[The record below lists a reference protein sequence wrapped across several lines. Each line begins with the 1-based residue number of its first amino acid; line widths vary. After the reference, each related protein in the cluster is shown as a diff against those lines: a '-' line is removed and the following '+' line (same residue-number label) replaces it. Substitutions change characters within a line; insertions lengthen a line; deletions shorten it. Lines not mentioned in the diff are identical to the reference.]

1 MVLFARPFDPHW
13 TTELPSLIAS
23 LDDLC
28 AALTLAE
35 KRTRKRNK
43 EAQHNFESAIIAI
56 VLDLCRAH
64 LTNPALHVG
73 ISSGQGVLHSKAKSR
88 YGAPL
93 FSPRTFRAAL
103 KVLTDQGVILK
114 TVPYWDDPLGKN
126 SRTARYQA
134 SSSLIHALCDSGM
147 SFATLRRI
155 RGAEGI
161 RLKDTSKDYVEYG
174 EIRFANQARD
184 RLEIINSM
192 LESHW
197 ADLALSDQQ
206 LSDELALFDREGDG
220 ESGIAF
226 DFAARTVY
234 RVFNN
239 GDWEQGGRF
248 YGAWWMACPSRL
260 RRHILIDGKRTVEV
274 DYSGLHAAMLFAEA
288 NISIPD
294 DPYSR
299 CLSHAGNNKERKL
312 VKRTFNALLNAKSIK
327 ALSRIDGFSEQL
339 TGCDWE
345 TFKRHVVN
353 SYPEFKSHFGSGVG
367 LRLQRKDSDLAESVM
382 LKFARMGYA
391 CLPVH
396 DSFLVH
402 HALQDELIHAMQE
415 AFESKFKTTGK
426 VSFEIGLGEPIEHT
440 GKSLGMDMDDLL
452 SQPSYLTRLQE
463 FLENK
468 GRSER

>member
-1 MVLFARPFDPHW
+1 MKSRPFDPNW
-13 TTELPSLIAS
+13 TTCHPSLQFF
-23 LDDLC
+23 LENLC
-28 AALTLAE
+28 ANVAV
-35 KRTRKRNK
+35 N
-43 EAQHNFESAIIAI
+43 EARLRARSIDAQGKFESAIKAI
-56 VLDLCRAH
+56 ILDLCRAH
-64 LTNPALHVG
+64 LSDPSIEVG
-73 ISSGQGVLHSKAKSR
+73 IATGQSSLQKGSRSR
-88 YGAPL
+88 YGAKL
-93 FSPRTFRAAL
+93 LSPRTFRAAMQAL
-103 KVLTDQGVILK
+103 IECNNVIK
-114 TVPYWDDPLGKN
+114 TTPHWDDPSGEQ

-134 SSSLIHALCDSGM
+134 SPALLNEFASLGVS
-147 SFATLRRI
+147 ATYFCRHQ
-155 RGAEGI
+155 GFEGI
-161 RLKDTSKDYVEYG
+161 RLKDFQKQLVEYG
-174 EIRFANQARD
+174 DVQFASEARC
-184 RLEIINSM
+184 RLASINDM
-192 LESHW
+192 LENHW
-197 ADLALSDQQ
+197 ADLALTDQQ
-206 LSDELALFDREGDG
+206 LSKELVSIDNERDG
-220 ESGIAF
+220 EAVQSF

-288 NISIPD
+288 SLDVPD
-294 DPYSR
+294 DPYAR
-299 CLSHAGNNKERKL
+299 CLGQVGNNEERQL

-327 ALSRIDGFSEQL
+327 ALRMIEGYSEKI
-339 TGCDWE
+339 TGCDWDS
-345 TFKRHVVN
+345 FKKRIVN
-353 SYPEFKSHFGSGVG
+353 FYPEFKSHFGSGVG
-367 LRLQRKDSDLAESVM
+367 LRLQRMDSDLAESVM

-426 VSFEIGLGEPIEHT
+426 VNFEIGLGEPVEQT

-452 SQPSYLTRLQE
+452 SQPSYITRLQE